1 MADEALTIK
10 APKNFGYDESPE
22 LKLFNTEVAIRHQE
36 QATPFV
42 QALARSAQ
50 PNTTPEDRLKDA
62 QVIKNQKG
70 TEDIRWGDLLGS
82 LAKGDL
88 QGMYIA
94 ATGGS
99 DVYSDAFDQ
108 NGNKYRKIFNQRVS
122 QGNPYGEVR
131 RYETTDGKVLTQQQ
145 VDKLGVIA
153 STKEIPITQRPFY
166 EANNIMAKDAATA
179 QAKSWTNLQEVAKDA
194 AFTFPELKAIT
205 TEQRNILTPLLA
217 KSVNPE
223 VRTLLAGIGDLRTGN
238 TQSFN
243 SSIDRLRE
251 FQKGNGTKAQWDDF
265 QKASGGLTLGLNY
278 NEGKG
283 LSNMKGENA
292 NESDINRNI
301 ATEKSNMSSENAINA
316 RKEELM
322 QKAVML
328 AAGKKIENFD
338 LIQRAI
344 NNEFKKAQIIRQIE
358 SKGGIGIAKPNS
370 DFAAGDSYSLAYI
383 KNEMDE
389 AYADLGN
396 HLAETV
402 RGKQGT
408 LNGIAPAIGAIEAEV
423 ANSPYV
429 RDRKKSLYGAV
440 EKFEKDFAPI
450 AAEINKQKVS
460 PELLGQPAISQTN
473 QGSAT
478 SARQPAKPPELAT
491 PNAPQGSRP
500 APASA
505 PASAPA
511 NTQAP
516 QRSLGTLFN
525 RFGGR

>member
-10 APKNFGYDESPE
+10 APKSFGYDESPE
-22 LKLFNTEVAIRHQE
+22 LKLFNTERAIRHQE
-36 QATPFV
+36 ESTPLV
-42 QALARSAQ
+42 NALSRSAQ
-50 PNTTPEDRLKDA
+50 PNTTPEQRLQDA

-70 TEDIRWGDLLGS
+70 TEDIRWGDLIQS
-82 LAKGDL
+82 LSKGDF
-88 QGMYIA
+88 QGMYVA
-94 ATGGS
+94 ATGGA

-108 NGNKYRKIFNQRVS
+108 NGNKFRKVFNQRTDKA
-122 QGNPYGEVR
+122 NPYGEVR
-131 RYETTDGKVLTQQQ
+131 RYETTDGKILTPQQ

-153 STKEIPITQRPFY
+153 SLKEIPVTQRPFY

-179 QAKSWTNLQEVAKDA
+179 QAKSWNNLQEVSKDA

-217 KSVNPE
+217 KSVNGE

-301 ATEKSNMSSENAINA
+301 ATEKSNMSSENSINA
-316 RKEELM
+316 RKDQLM
-322 QKAVML
+322 EKAVML
-328 AAGKKIENFD
+328 AAGKKIENLD

-344 NNEFKKAQIIRQIE
+344 NNEFKKSQIIRQIE

-370 DFAAGDSYSLAYI
+370 DFAAGDSYSLAFI
-383 KNEMDE
+383 KNEMDD

-402 RGKQGT
+402 RAKQGT
-408 LNGIAPAIGAIEAEV
+408 LNGVAPAIGSIESEV
-423 ANSPYV
+423 ARSPYV
-429 RDRKKSLYGAV
+429 TDRKKALYSSVAQ
-440 EKFEKDFAPI
+440 FEKEFAPI
-450 AAEINKQKVS
+450 AEEINKQKVS
-460 PELLGQPAISQTN
+460 PQLLGQPAISQTN
-473 QGSAT
+473 QGSST
-478 SARQPAKPPELAT
+478 SARQPSKPPELVT
-491 PNAPQGSRP
+491 SNAPQRSRP
-500 APASA
+500 APVNA
-505 PASAPA
+505 PA
-511 NTQAP
+511 TQ
-516 QRSLGTLFN
+516 QRSLGSI
-525 RFGGR
+525 FGGR

>member
-10 APKNFGYDESPE
+10 APKSFGYDESPE
-22 LKLFNTEVAIRHQE
+22 LKLFNTERAIRHQE
-36 QATPFV
+36 ESTPLV
-42 QALARSAQ
+42 NALSRSAQ
-50 PNTTPEDRLKDA
+50 PNTTPEQRLQDA

-70 TEDIRWGDLLGS
+70 TEDIRWGDLIQS
-82 LAKGDL
+82 LSKGDF
-88 QGMYIA
+88 QGVYVA
-94 ATGGS
+94 ATGGA

-108 NGNKYRKIFNQRVS
+108 NGNKFRKVFNQRTDKA
-122 QGNPYGEVR
+122 NPYGEVR
-131 RYETTDGKVLTQQQ
+131 RYETTDGKILTPQQ

-153 STKEIPITQRPFY
+153 SLKEIPVTQRPFY

-179 QAKSWTNLQEVAKDA
+179 QAKSWNNLQEVAKDA

-217 KSVNPE
+217 KSVNGE

-301 ATEKSNMSSENAINA
+301 ATEKSNMSSENSINA
-316 RKEELM
+316 RKDQLM
-322 QKAVML
+322 EKAVML
-328 AAGKKIENFD
+328 AAGKKIENLD

-344 NNEFKKAQIIRQIE
+344 NNEFKKSQIIRQIE

-370 DFAAGDSYSLAYI
+370 DFAAGDSYSLAFI
-383 KNEMDE
+383 KNEMDD

-402 RGKQGT
+402 RAKQGT
-408 LNGIAPAIGAIEAEV
+408 LNGVAPAIGSIESEV
-423 ANSPYV
+423 ARSPYV
-429 RDRKKSLYGAV
+429 TDRKKALYSSV
-440 EKFEKDFAPI
+440 VQFEKEFAPI
-450 AAEINKQKVS
+450 AEEINKQKVS
-460 PELLGQPAISQTN
+460 PQLLGQPAISQTN
-473 QGSAT
+473 QGSST
-478 SARQPAKPPELAT
+478 SARQPSKPPELVT
-491 PNAPQGSRP
+491 SNAPQRSRP
-500 APASA
+500 APVNA
-505 PASAPA
+505 PT
-511 NTQAP
+511 TQ
-516 QRSLGTLFN
+516 QRSLGSI
-525 RFGGR
+525 FGGR

>member
-1 MADEALTIK
+1 M
-10 APKNFGYDESPE
+10 
-22 LKLFNTEVAIRHQE
+22 
-36 QATPFV
+36 
-42 QALARSAQ
+42 
-50 PNTTPEDRLKDA
+50 
-62 QVIKNQKG
+62 
-70 TEDIRWGDLLGS
+70 
-82 LAKGDL
+82 
-88 QGMYIA
+88 
-94 ATGGS
+94 
-99 DVYSDAFDQ
+99 
-108 NGNKYRKIFNQRVS
+108 
-122 QGNPYGEVR
+122 
-131 RYETTDGKVLTQQQ
+131 
-145 VDKLGVIA
+145 
-153 STKEIPITQRPFY
+153 
-166 EANNIMAKDAATA
+166 
-179 QAKSWTNLQEVAKDA
+179 
-194 AFTFPELKAIT
+194 
-205 TEQRNILTPLLA
+205 TPLLA

-243 SSIDRLRE
+243 SSIDRLKE

-301 ATEKSNMSSENAINA
+301 ATEKSNISSENAINA
-316 RKEELM
+316 RKDELM

-344 NNEFKKAQIIRQIE
+344 NNEFKKSQIIRQIQ
-358 SKGGIGIAKPNS
+358 SKGGIGIAQPNS
-370 DFAAGDSYSLAYI
+370 DFAAGDSYSLAFI
-383 KNEMDE
+383 KNEMDD

-402 RGKQGT
+402 RAKQGT
-408 LNGIAPAIGAIEAEV
+408 LNGVAPAIGAIEAEV

-440 EKFEKDFAPI
+440 DKFEKDFAPI

-473 QGSAT
+473 QGSST
-478 SARQPAKPPELAT
+478 SARQPAKPPELAAS
-491 PNAPQGSRP
+491 NAPQGSRP
-500 APASA
+500 APTSA
-505 PASAPA
+505 PTSAPT
-511 NTQAP
+511 NTQTP

>member
-1 MADEALTIK
+1 MADEALTLK
-10 APKNFGYDESPE
+10 APKSFGYDESPE
-22 LKLFNTEVAIRHQE
+22 LKLFNTELAIRHQE
-36 QATPFV
+36 ESTPFV

-50 PNTTPEDRLKDA
+50 PNTTPEQRLQDA
-62 QVIKNQKG
+62 QILKNQKG

-94 ATGGS
+94 ATGGA

-108 NGNKYRKIFNQRVS
+108 NGNKYRKVFNQRADKA
-122 QGNPYGEVR
+122 NPYGEVR
-131 RYETTDGKVLTQQQ
+131 RYETTDGKILTPQQ

-153 STKEIPITQRPFY
+153 SLKEIPATQRPFY
-166 EANNIMAKDAATA
+166 EANNIMARDAASA
-179 QAKSWTNLQEVAKDA
+179 QAKSWNNLQEVSKDA
-194 AFTFPELKAIT
+194 AFTFPELKAVT

-217 KSVNPE
+217 KSPNPE

-243 SSIDRLRE
+243 TSIDRLRE
-251 FQKGNGTKAQWDDF
+251 FQKGNGTKKQWDDF

-292 NESDINRNI
+292 SENDINRNI
-301 ATEKSNMSSENAINA
+301 AAEKSNMSSENAINA
-316 RKEELM
+316 RKDQLM
-322 QKAVML
+322 EKAVML

-358 SKGGIGIAKPNS
+358 SKGGIGIAKPNA
-370 DFAAGDSYSLAYI
+370 DFAAGDSYSLAFI
-383 KNEMDE
+383 KNEMDD

-402 RGKQGT
+402 RKKQAT
-408 LNGIAPAIGAIEAEV
+408 LNGVAPAIGAVEAEV
-423 ANSPYV
+423 ASSPYV
-429 RDRKKSLYGAV
+429 IDRKKALYGSVAQ
-440 EKFEKDFAPI
+440 FEKDFAPI
-450 AAEINKQKVS
+450 AEEINKQKVS
-460 PELLGQPAISQTN
+460 PELLGQPSIAQTN
-473 QGSAT
+473 KGSSS
-478 SARQPAKPPELAT
+478 SARQPAQPPEIAVS
-491 PNAPQGSRP
+491 NAPQGSRP
-500 APASA
+500 APAATAA
-505 PASAPA
+505 PAR
-511 NTQAP
+511 Q
-516 QRSLGTLFN
+516 QRPLGAI
-525 RFGGR
+525 FGR

>member
-10 APKNFGYDESPE
+10 APKSFGYDESPE
-22 LKLFNTEVAIRHQE
+22 LKLFNTERAIRHQE
-36 QATPFV
+36 ESTPLV
-42 QALARSAQ
+42 NALSRSAQ
-50 PNTTPEDRLKDA
+50 PNTTPEQRLQDA

-70 TEDIRWGDLLGS
+70 TEDIRWGDLIQS
-82 LAKGDL
+82 LSKGDF
-88 QGMYIA
+88 QGMYVA
-94 ATGGS
+94 ATGGA

-108 NGNKYRKIFNQRVS
+108 NGNKFRKVFNQRTDKA
-122 QGNPYGEVR
+122 NPYGEVR
-131 RYETTDGKVLTQQQ
+131 RYETTDGKILTPQQ

-153 STKEIPITQRPFY
+153 SLKEIPVTQRPFY

-179 QAKSWTNLQEVAKDA
+179 QARSWNNLQDVAKDA

-217 KSVNPE
+217 KSVNGE

-251 FQKGNGTKAQWDDF
+251 FQKGNGTKGQWDDF

-301 ATEKSNMSSENAINA
+301 ATEKSNMSSENSINA
-316 RKEELM
+316 RKDQLM
-322 QKAVML
+322 EKAVML
-328 AAGKKIENFD
+328 AAGKKIENLD

-344 NNEFKKAQIIRQIE
+344 NNEFKKSQIIRQIE

-370 DFAAGDSYSLAYI
+370 DFAAGDSYSLAFI
-383 KNEMDE
+383 KNEMDD

-402 RGKQGT
+402 RSKQGT
-408 LNGIAPAIGAIEAEV
+408 LNGVAPAIGSIESEV
-423 ANSPYV
+423 ARSPYV
-429 RDRKKSLYGAV
+429 TDRKKALYSSVAQ
-440 EKFEKDFAPI
+440 FEKEFAPI
-450 AAEINKQKVS
+450 AEEINKQKVS
-460 PELLGQPAISQTN
+460 PQLLGQPTISQTN
-473 QGSAT
+473 QGSST
-478 SARQPAKPPELAT
+478 SARQPSKPPELAT
-491 PNAPQGSRP
+491 SNAPQRSRP
-500 APASA
+500 APVNA
-505 PASAPA
+505 PT
-511 NTQAP
+511 TQ
-516 QRSLGTLFN
+516 QRSLGSI
-525 RFGGR
+525 FGGR

>member
-10 APKNFGYDESPE
+10 APKSFGYDESPE
-22 LKLFNTEVAIRHQE
+22 LKLFNTERAIRHQE
-36 QATPFV
+36 ESTPLV
-42 QALARSAQ
+42 NALSRSAQ
-50 PNTTPEDRLKDA
+50 PNTTPEQRLQDA

-70 TEDIRWGDLLGS
+70 TEDIRWGDLIQS
-82 LAKGDL
+82 LSKGDF
-88 QGMYIA
+88 QGMYVA
-94 ATGGS
+94 ATGGA

-108 NGNKYRKIFNQRVS
+108 NGNKFRKVFNQRTDKA
-122 QGNPYGEVR
+122 NPYGEVR
-131 RYETTDGKVLTQQQ
+131 RYETTDGKILTPQQ

-153 STKEIPITQRPFY
+153 SLKEIPVTQRPFY

-179 QAKSWTNLQEVAKDA
+179 QAKSWNNLQDVAKDA

-217 KSVNPE
+217 KSVNGE

-301 ATEKSNMSSENAINA
+301 ATEKSNMSSENSINA
-316 RKEELM
+316 RKDQLM
-322 QKAVML
+322 EKAVML
-328 AAGKKIENFD
+328 AAGKKIENLD

-344 NNEFKKAQIIRQIE
+344 NNEFKKSQIIRQIE

-370 DFAAGDSYSLAYI
+370 DFAAGDSYSLAFI
-383 KNEMDE
+383 KNEMDD

-402 RGKQGT
+402 RAKQGT
-408 LNGIAPAIGAIEAEV
+408 LNGVAPAIGSIESEV
-423 ANSPYV
+423 ARSPYV
-429 RDRKKSLYGAV
+429 TDRKKALYSSV
-440 EKFEKDFAPI
+440 VQFEKEFAPI
-450 AAEINKQKVS
+450 AEEINKQKVS
-460 PELLGQPAISQTN
+460 PQLLGQPAISQTN
-473 QGSAT
+473 QGSST
-478 SARQPAKPPELAT
+478 SARQPSKPPELVT
-491 PNAPQGSRP
+491 SNAPQRSRP
-500 APASA
+500 APVNA
-505 PASAPA
+505 PA
-511 NTQAP
+511 TQ
-516 QRSLGTLFN
+516 QRSLGSI
-525 RFGGR
+525 FGGR

>member
-10 APKNFGYDESPE
+10 APKSFGYDESPE
-22 LKLFNTEVAIRHQE
+22 LKLFNTERAIRHQE
-36 QATPFV
+36 ESTPLV
-42 QALARSAQ
+42 NALSRSAQ
-50 PNTTPEDRLKDA
+50 PNTTPEQRLQDA

-70 TEDIRWGDLLGS
+70 TEDIRWGDLIQS
-82 LAKGDL
+82 LSKGDF
-88 QGMYIA
+88 QGMYVA
-94 ATGGS
+94 ATGGA

-108 NGNKYRKIFNQRVS
+108 NGNKFRKVFNQRTDKA
-122 QGNPYGEVR
+122 NPYGEVR
-131 RYETTDGKVLTQQQ
+131 RYETTDGKILTPQQ

-153 STKEIPITQRPFY
+153 SLKEIPVTQRPFY

-179 QAKSWTNLQEVAKDA
+179 QAKSWNNLQEVAKDA

-217 KSVNPE
+217 KSVNGE

-301 ATEKSNMSSENAINA
+301 ATEKSNISSENSINA
-316 RKEELM
+316 RKDQLM
-322 QKAVML
+322 EKAVML
-328 AAGKKIENFD
+328 AAGKKIENLD

-344 NNEFKKAQIIRQIE
+344 NNEFKKSQIIRQIE

-370 DFAAGDSYSLAYI
+370 DFAAGDSYSLAFI
-383 KNEMDE
+383 KNEMDD

-402 RGKQGT
+402 RAKQGT
-408 LNGIAPAIGAIEAEV
+408 LNGVAPAIGSIESEV
-423 ANSPYV
+423 ARSPYV
-429 RDRKKSLYGAV
+429 TDRKKALYSSV
-440 EKFEKDFAPI
+440 VQFEKEFAPI
-450 AAEINKQKVS
+450 AEEINKQKVS
-460 PELLGQPAISQTN
+460 PQLLGQPAISQTN
-473 QGSAT
+473 QGSST
-478 SARQPAKPPELAT
+478 SARQPSKPPELVT
-491 PNAPQGSRP
+491 SNAPQRSRP
-500 APASA
+500 APVNA
-505 PASAPA
+505 PA
-511 NTQAP
+511 TQ
-516 QRSLGTLFN
+516 QRSLGSI
-525 RFGGR
+525 FGGR

>member
-10 APKNFGYDESPE
+10 APKSFGYDESPE
-22 LKLFNTEVAIRHQE
+22 LKLFNTERAIRHQE
-36 QATPFV
+36 ESTPLV
-42 QALARSAQ
+42 NALSRSAQ
-50 PNTTPEDRLKDA
+50 PNTTPEQRLQDA

-70 TEDIRWGDLLGS
+70 TEDIRWGDLIQS
-82 LAKGDL
+82 LSKGDF
-88 QGMYIA
+88 QGMYVA
-94 ATGGS
+94 ATGGA

-108 NGNKYRKIFNQRVS
+108 NGNKFRKVFNQRTDKA
-122 QGNPYGEVR
+122 NPYGEVR
-131 RYETTDGKVLTQQQ
+131 RYETTDGKILTPQQ

-153 STKEIPITQRPFY
+153 SLKEIPVTQRPFY

-179 QAKSWTNLQEVAKDA
+179 QARSWNNLQEVAKDA

-217 KSVNPE
+217 KSVNGE

-301 ATEKSNMSSENAINA
+301 ATEKSNMSSENSINA
-316 RKEELM
+316 RKDQLM
-322 QKAVML
+322 EKAVML
-328 AAGKKIENFD
+328 AAGKKIENLD

-344 NNEFKKAQIIRQIE
+344 NNEFKKSQIIRQIE

-370 DFAAGDSYSLAYI
+370 DFAAGDSYSLAFI
-383 KNEMDE
+383 KNEMDD

-402 RGKQGT
+402 RAKQGT
-408 LNGIAPAIGAIEAEV
+408 LNGVAPAIGSIESEV
-423 ANSPYV
+423 ARSPYV
-429 RDRKKSLYGAV
+429 TDRKKALYSSV
-440 EKFEKDFAPI
+440 VQFEKEFAPI
-450 AAEINKQKVS
+450 AEEINKQKVS
-460 PELLGQPAISQTN
+460 PQLLGQPAISQTN
-473 QGSAT
+473 QGSST
-478 SARQPAKPPELAT
+478 SARQPSKPPELVT
-491 PNAPQGSRP
+491 SNAPQRSRP
-500 APASA
+500 APVNA
-505 PASAPA
+505 PA
-511 NTQAP
+511 TQ
-516 QRSLGTLFN
+516 QRSLGSI
-525 RFGGR
+525 FGGR